1 MNQND
6 FTDLSGVTEKQFP
19 DGIFLPHRLNDEMV
33 SVMMEIT
40 EHLDHYD
47 QLKKD
52 VIYADHGD
60 VVDGAY
66 YSQGEIELW
75 HASIGMLTEAI
86 ELNQAIWAWI
96 IGQEQLD
103 VVNVAEEIGD
113 SRFYEAMFL
122 RKLGLSPSVIMENNI
137 NKLKSRYP
145 GGFSDHAALNRDI
158 DTERKILEDD
168 SE

>member
-1 MNQND
+1 
-6 FTDLSGVTEKQFP
+6 
-19 DGIFLPHRLNDEMV
+19 
-33 SVMMEIT
+33 
-40 EHLDHYD
+40 
-47 QLKKD
+47 
-52 VIYADHGD
+52 
-60 VVDGAY
+60 
-66 YSQGEIELW
+66 
-75 HASIGMLTEAI
+75 MLTEAI
-86 ELNQAIWAWI
+86 ELNQAIWTWI
-96 IGQEQLD
+96 SGQEQLD

-122 RKLGLSPSVIMENNI
+122 RKLGLSPSIIMENNI